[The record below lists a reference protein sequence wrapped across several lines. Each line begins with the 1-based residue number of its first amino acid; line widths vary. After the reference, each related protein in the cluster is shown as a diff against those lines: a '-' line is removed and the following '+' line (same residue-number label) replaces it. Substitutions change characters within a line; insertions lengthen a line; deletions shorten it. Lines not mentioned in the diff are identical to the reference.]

1 MDDKI
6 TPQSPKATLL
16 AFLPVLALLWGC
28 STHQRDRAA
37 EPMVPSTCSLVMPS
51 GEMRMVQVM
60 AGLPEAGADYGPF
73 SGRRDARMGA
83 RQQPFERID
92 DGYERRI
99 YDRQFTSV
107 GRPFNIYQ
115 DTTYA
120 IKRISR

>member
-1 MDDKI
+1 
-6 TPQSPKATLL
+6 
-16 AFLPVLALLWGC
+16 
-28 STHQRDRAA
+28 
-37 EPMVPSTCSLVMPS
+37 
-51 GEMRMVQVM
+51 MVQVM

-73 SGRRDARMGA
+73 SGRRDGRMGA

>member
-1 MDDKI
+1 MDHKF
-6 TPQSPKATLL
+6 TSRSPKA
-16 AFLPVLALLWGC
+16 AFLACVPVLALLWGC
-28 STHQRDRAA
+28 STHQPDRAK
-37 EPMVPSTCSLVMPS
+37 EPLVPSSCSLVLPS